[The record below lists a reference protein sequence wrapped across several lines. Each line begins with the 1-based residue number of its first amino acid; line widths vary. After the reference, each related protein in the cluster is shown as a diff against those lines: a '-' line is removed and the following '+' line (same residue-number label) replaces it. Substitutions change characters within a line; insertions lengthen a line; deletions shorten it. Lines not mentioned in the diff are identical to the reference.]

1 MQFLVSVIATGRE
14 VDDPSVRQAISAFNQ
29 RLQAAGHRVF
39 AGGLAL
45 PEDATVLDNRDGA
58 GLTTAGPFV
67 RTDEFVAGFWILE
80 ADSLEVALA
89 LAAEGSLHC
98 NRRVE
103 VRPFL

>member
-1 MQFLVSVIATGRE
+1 MQFLVSVIANGRE

-39 AGGLAL
+39 AGGLAA
-45 PEDATVLDNRDGA
+45 PDEAIVLDNRAAA
-58 GLTTAGPFV
+58 GLSIPGPFV

-80 ADSLEVALA
+80 ADSLDVALA

-103 VRPFL
+103 VRPLL